1 MKVTQIAF
9 PENVIAAV
17 YATGV
22 YASKGQNPT
31 SNASRHGV
39 RGQPLVGTG
48 HDHGRRHHERVHGG
62 IHGGNQRIR
71 KIDRRRPPAACQP
84 RGYDV
89 TGGAARAEPGG
100 PLAEPVPA
108 PVTAAVA
115 EPRTQPAQS
124 TPRILVVE
132 DDAKMRRVLELLLS
146 GHWTVETA
154 ADARSAIVAMRER
167 PPDLVLTDLLLP
179 GMDGYDFLRQLR
191 AEAGTRT
198 LPVIVIS
205 GLTEEADRLKALEA
219 GANDYLIKPFS
230 ERELMLR
237 VTTHLEMGF
246 LRREAALRES
256 EAQVRAII
264 EGALD
269 AVVGMDASGLV
280 IDWNQQAEA
289 TFGYTREEAMGRRLA
304 ELIIPPE
311 LREPHERGLERYFET
326 GEGPLLNRRVEVEG
340 QRKDGTRV
348 PIELSITV
356 VKGWGF
362 YRFNAFARDISDR
375 RAAEAERTRLLEE
388 AREANRM
395 KDEFLAMLSHELR
408 TPLSAIVGW
417 AHMLRTGG
425 LDEATVARAIET
437 IDRNAKV
444 QNQLI
449 EDILDVSRIVAG
461 KFHLDM
467 RSIDLVRIVEA
478 ACDTVA
484 PTAAAKG
491 VELQQ
496 DLDPRCRA
504 LLPRHR
510 RPRSPAAGG
519 VEPAHQRRE
528 VHAQGRHGDG
538 RGAAPGRARPSSRS
552 SSATPA
558 RASPPISFPTS
569 SSASARRA
577 RGPGGTAAWAWAS
590 PSCATSS
597 RATGARV
604 MATSAGEGQGSAF
617 TVRLPIV
624 EAGEDGPRVQ
634 PLSREEAGLDEAPRL
649 DGVRVLVVEDEA
661 GRAPPAGRGP
671 PEARGAGVHGRL
683 GRGSAGGA
691 GARAPGRPA
700 QRHRAAGRRRV
711 LADPQGARPAPGQ
724 GRADP
729 GRRPHRLRAPGGP
742 HARALRG
749 VPAPRGQARGAGRA
763 RRRRGQPGREERAV
777 IEFTEN
783 ALSGAIPPWPRS
795 SSARSRTRA
804 PPSPARCAAS
814 RRKAPTREAPDRA
827 RIVIVEQDKVVEWTV
842 ALPAAPG
849 DVARAARRAL
859 AGRRRQGERRRP
871 ARTSLDRRRT

>member
-1 MKVTQIAF
+1 
-9 PENVIAAV
+9 
-17 YATGV
+17 
-22 YASKGQNPT
+22 
-31 SNASRHGV
+31 
-39 RGQPLVGTG
+39 
-48 HDHGRRHHERVHGG
+48 
-62 IHGGNQRIR
+62 
-71 KIDRRRPPAACQP
+71 
-84 RGYDV
+84 
-89 TGGAARAEPGG
+89 
-100 PLAEPVPA
+100 LAEPVPA
-108 PVTAAVA
+108 AVA
-115 EPRTQPAQS
+115 ESRAQPAQS

-154 ADARSAIVAMRER
+154 ADARSAIEAVRER

-179 GMDGYDFLRQLR
+179 GMDGYEFLRQLR

-256 EAQVRAII
+256 EAQVRAVI

-280 IDWNQQAEA
+280 NDWNQQAEA
-289 TFGYTREEAMGRRLA
+289 TFGYTRAEAIGRPLA

-311 LREPHERGLERYFET
+311 LREPHARGLERYFET

-362 YRFNAFARDISDR
+362 YRFNAFVRDISDR

-388 AREANRM
+388 AREANRT

-425 LDEATVARAIET
+425 LDAATVARAIET

-461 KFHLDM
+461 KFHLEM

-491 VELQQ
+491 VELRQ
-496 DLDPRCRA
+496 DLDSAVRPCCPAIGDPDRLQQVVWN
-504 LLPRHR
+504 LLTN
-510 RPRSPAAGG
+510 A
-519 VEPAHQRRE
+519 VKF
-528 VHAQGRHGDG
+528 
-538 RGAAPGRARPSSRS
+538 
-552 SSATPA
+552 TPK
-558 RASPPISFPTS
+558 
-569 SSASARRA
+569 
-577 RGPGGTAAWAWAS
+577 GGTVTVAVRRQDK
-590 PSCATSS
+590 PGEFEIVV
-597 RATGARV
+597 RDTGAGIAADFIPHIFERFRQAGTGSRRQGGLGLGLSIVRHIVESHGGNV
-604 MATSAGEGQGSAF
+604 MATSAGEGKGSTF

-624 EAGEDGPRVQ
+624 EAGAEGQRV
-634 PLSREEAGLDEAPRL
+634 PPISREQSGLDEAPRL

-661 GRAPPAGRGP
+661 DARHLLAAVLQK
-671 PEARGAGVHGRL
+671 RGAQVFLAATAVEALDVLERERPDVLLSDIALQDEDGYSLIRKVRSLPQDRGGRIPAAALTGYGRL
-683 GRGSAGGA
+683 EDRMRALSAGFQLHAAKPVEPSELVAVVASLA
-691 GARAPGRPA
+691 GK
-700 QRHRAAGRRRV
+700 
-711 LADPQGARPAPGQ
+711 
-724 GRADP
+724 
-729 GRRPHRLRAPGGP
+729 
-742 HARALRG
+742 
-749 VPAPRGQARGAGRA
+749 
-763 RRRRGQPGREERAV
+763 
-777 IEFTEN
+777 
-783 ALSGAIPPWPRS
+783 
-795 SSARSRTRA
+795 SAR
-804 PPSPARCAAS
+804 
-814 RRKAPTREAPDRA
+814 
-827 RIVIVEQDKVVEWTV
+827 
-842 ALPAAPG
+842 
-849 DVARAARRAL
+849 
-859 AGRRRQGERRRP
+859 
-871 ARTSLDRRRT
+871 